1 MTALA
6 ALHELALS
14 PHELELIVSV
24 FRKHPEVSRAK
35 VFGSRAKGNNT
46 PISDVDLAFWG
57 DIDGLRAE
65 SIAAELDELPLAYRF
80 DVKSFDLIK
89 LQTLREH
96 IEQVGIAVYP

>member
-35 VFGSRAKGNNT
+35 VFGSRAKGNST
-46 PISDVDLAFWG
+46 PISNVDLALWG
-57 DIDGLRAE
+57 GHRW
-65 SIAAELDELPLAYRF
+65 AA
-80 DVKSFDLIK
+80 
-89 LQTLREH
+89 
-96 IEQVGIAVYP
+96 G